1 MHHNE
6 GKAGREEQSNARIIS
21 YIRQIYGKSLYTL
34 VERGDQDGHR

>member
-21 YIRQIYGKSLYTL
+21 YIQQIYEKSLYTL
-34 VERGDQDGHR
+34 FECGHKD